1 MQFGSESVSPEDRHK
16 HRLGVQTDNDAIG
29 VTK

>member
-1 MQFGSESVSPEDRHK
+1 MQFDSKSVLLEDRHK
-16 HRLGVQTDNDAIG
+16 HRLGVETDNDAIG